1 MRQRRLQLRCVC
13 GGDEKVGCVCFGPPQ
28 PTWTPSHNHPSLPPS
43 LQALAPVL
51 NFLEPDPPV
60 GPLGVRWPFWDGAG
74 ATTLPPLPPGADPP
88 PARAEVDAFVK
99 AHADG
104 LASFDAWRAT
114 GGSKDATAL
123 AATLPSA
130 RPVPGDGLCRAVAA
144 IPPPFFDASF
154 TLTDPFVW
162 DAMCA
167 APGDPR
173 ARADA
178 TETLASLAAL
188 ADGALTEEVAT
199 RAPRLMASAVV
210 LADLRGAVGG
220 AEGQAVGARALAER
234 AAVAAATAAAAATR
248 LGRRR
253 TNLQAVLEVAS
264 SLAQIVGAREA
275 AGDILSVGD
284 WSGALGPLAS
294 LRSALTSNAPLPPAL
309 DDLATD
315 VARMEVDVG
324 RLLRGQA
331 ARALGV
337 AGSTPAPPD
346 LAAVQAVLA
355 GAVAAD
361 CVPAVLEAASSAAR
375 ASAAAALPAAVA
387 AALPAALP
395 PGIDG
400 ATMGLADGV
409 AAVDEAG
416 FATLLAAATAA
427 AVNHVAAAAA
437 ARAALVSAATD
448 AAPASS
454 AAVATGGDAMV
465 AASLAGAAGRWAD
478 LVAARGPALSRG
490 RLSGVL
496 ALRPHAET
504 LTTAAARHG
513 AKPPRDPGDAVAAA
527 GRGFLEGWATAAAT
541 CVDASVDADD
551 WGGGPHPPSV
561 QTALSALEAAA
572 AAGDAGRAAEL
583 LLAVAGGGGG
593 DANAPP
599 SLALSLTG
607 ATYVLSSS
615 TATLI
620 KALVT
625 GAAAGVALPGLAA
638 PAATRCAALAAR
650 WNARAAAAVL
660 GARALATVPGI
671 KALSARRLA
680 VAARSVAAVAAVT
693 GPLASALASADPRGV
708 AGVAAAGLASLRSDL
723 ATHRAQLHAK
733 LVALVRE
740 RVGAG
745 LAIVAADPATWA
757 GGGADDGA
765 PRPPSRVAVDAARH
779 VAALAEAV
787 APTLAPSDAGSVL
800 VRAAAGVAS
809 AAADALAAAATAGAG
824 PRAQAVADGSC
835 LLAAL
840 RALPLSE
847 AELDGALDPLESLFR
862 PPKRRARVVVEE
874 ERPVAV
880 APATVVDLPQ
890 PPLPPAVDVPLPP
903 PPAADAPPAPPS
915 PPPPVVDAA
924 PASTEQ
930 GVLE

>member
-1 MRQRRLQLRCVC
+1 MSTRDGRRVVTTPADEAAAAAAQVCVLVVTKRRESVC
-13 GGDEKVGCVCFGPPQ
+13 LVCVSTNTQ
-28 PTWTPSHNHPSLPPS
+28 PLLSTSLPLSP
-43 LQALAPVL
+43 QALAPVL
-51 NFLEPDPPV
+51 NFLEPDPPF

-74 ATTLPPLPPGADPP
+74 AMSLPPLPPGADPP
-88 PARAEVDAFVK
+88 PARTEVDAFVQ

-104 LASFDAWRAT
+104 LTSFNAWRR
-114 GGSKDATAL
+114 GGGTHAAAL
-123 AATLPSA
+123 AAALPSA
-130 RPVPGDGLCRAVAA
+130 RPEPGDGLCRAVAA
-144 IPPPFFDASF
+144 IPAPFFDASF
-154 TLTDPFVW
+154 TLTDPAVW

-167 APGDPR
+167 APGDPG

-188 ADGALTEEVAT
+188 ADSALTEEVAA
-199 RAPRLMASAVV
+199 RAPRFVASAAV

-234 AAVAAATAAAAATR
+234 AAVAAATATAAATR

-253 TNLQAVLEVAS
+253 ANLQAVLEVAT
-264 SLAQIVGAREA
+264 SLAQIVVARDA
-275 AGDILSVGD
+275 AGELLSAGD
-284 WSGALGPLAS
+284 WSGALGPLVS
-294 LRSALTSNAPLPPAL
+294 LRSALTAATPLPPAL
-309 DDLATD
+309 DALSTD

-337 AGSTPAPPD
+337 SGATAAPPD
-346 LAAVQAVLA
+346 AAAVQAVLA

-361 CVPAVLEAASSAAR
+361 CVAAVLEAASSAAR

-395 PGIDG
+395 PGVDS
-400 ATMGLADGV
+400 ANMGLADGV

-416 FATLLAAATAA
+416 FNTLLAAATAA
-427 AVNHVAAAAA
+427 AVDRVAAAAA
-437 ARAALVSAATD
+437 ARAALVAAATD
-448 AAPASS
+448 AAPGAT
-454 AAVATGGDAMV
+454 AAVPAGGDAMV

-496 ALRPHAET
+496 ALRPHADD
-504 LTTAAARHG
+504 LATAAARHG

-527 GRGFLEGWATAAAT
+527 GRGFLEGWAARAAAE
-541 CVDASVDADD
+541 VDASVDADD
-551 WGGGPHPPSV
+551 WGGGPHPPAV
-561 QTALSALEAAA
+561 QTSLSALEAAA
-572 AAGDAGRAAEL
+572 AAGEAGRAAEL
-583 LLAVAGGGGG
+583 LLPVTSGGG
-593 DANAPP
+593 DATTQP
-599 SLALSLTG
+599 SLTLSLTG
-607 ATYVLSSS
+607 ATYVASSS

-620 KALVT
+620 QALVT

-650 WNARAAAAVL
+650 WNARSAAAVL
-660 GARALATVPGI
+660 GARALSTVPGL

-693 GPLASALASADPRGV
+693 GPLASVLASADPRGV
-708 AGVAAAGLASLRSDL
+708 AGVSAAGLVSLRSDL
-723 ATHRAQLHAK
+723 AAHRAQLHAK
-733 LVALVRE
+733 LVAVVRE

-745 LAIVAADPATWA
+745 LAVVAADPGTWA
-757 GGGADDGA
+757 GGGADDGGA
-765 PRPPSRVAVDAARH
+765 RPPSRVAVDAARH
-779 VAALAEAV
+779 VTALADAV

-824 PRAQAVADGSC
+824 PRAQAVADGAC

-862 PPKRRARVVVEE
+862 PPKRRARVVVQ
-874 ERPVAV
+874 ERPA
-880 APATVVDLPQ
+880 VVDTPQ
-890 PPLPPAVDVPLPP
+890 PLPP
-903 PPAADAPPAPPS
+903 PAVEVPPPAPAAADVPPAPPS
-915 PPPPVVDAA
+915 PPPPAVDVPPA
-924 PASTEQ
+924 PTE
-930 GVLE
+930 